1 MASKIREDVCKAFD
15 NYFCSDGGLI
25 IAFGEMMRHYIQEH
39 DPAHV
44 TDIENNE
51 VCDCYIEASK
61 MISDAWNYMRSCYL
75 GMGDYDLED
84 AVSLEQ
90 TKGHDLSVLVA
101 MGVERRAAELYEDN
115 LQKALTIPRSE
126 YEYVLATAMA
136 EVNAAHGSVPAYMR
150 KIGNMLLEK
159 YSKK

>member
-15 NYFCSDGGLI
+15 DYFCSDGGLI
-25 IAFGEMMRHYIQEH
+25 IAFGEMTRHYIQEH

-44 TDIENNE
+44 TDIDNKD
-51 VCDCYIEASK
+51 VCDCYLLASK
-61 MISDAWNYMRSCYL
+61 MISVAWSYMRSCYL
-75 GMGDYDLED
+75 GMGDYDLEET
-84 AVSLEQ
+84 VSLER

-101 MGVERRAAELYEDN
+101 MGVERRAAEMYEDN
-115 LQKALTIPRSE
+115 LQKALTMPRSE
-126 YEYVLATAMA
+126 YEYVLATAMS

-150 KIGNMLLEK
+150 KIGNILLEK

>member
-1 MASKIREDVCKAFD
+1 MTSKIREDVCKAFD
-15 NYFCSDGGLI
+15 NYFCTDGGLI
-25 IAFGEMMRHYIQEH
+25 IAFGEMMRHYILEH

-44 TDIENNE
+44 VDIDDND
-51 VCDCYIEASK
+51 VCDCYLLASK
-61 MISDAWNYMRSCYL
+61 LISDSWSYMRSCYL
-75 GMGDYDLED
+75 GMGDYDLEE
-84 AVSLEQ
+84 AASLER

-101 MGVERRAAELYEDN
+101 MGVERRAAEMYEDN
-115 LQKALTIPRSE
+115 LQKDLTMPRSE

-150 KIGNMLLEK
+150 KIGNTLLEK

>member
-1 MASKIREDVCKAFD
+1 MASKIREDICKAFD

-25 IAFGEMMRHYIQEH
+25 IAFGEMMRHYILEY

-51 VCDCYIEASK
+51 VCDCYLLASK
-61 MISDAWNYMRSCYL
+61 MISDSWNYLRSCYL
-75 GMGDYDLED
+75 GMGDYDLEE
-84 AVSLEQ
+84 AVSLER

-101 MGVERRAAELYEDN
+101 MGVERRAAEVYEDN

-126 YEYVLATAMA
+126 YEYILATAMA
-136 EVNAAHGSVPAYMR
+136 EVNAIHGSVPAYMR